1 MPTVQKSVVAE
12 DEIDTVIGRDIQFT
26 GAINTDKSLLIKGEV
41 SGSIVCGE
49 DLYLSHEA
57 IVDADIHAGR
67 LTVRGTLKG
76 SAVAAESIQL
86 LAESFV
92 EASLAAPEI
101 VMENEERF
109 KGTFTITG
117 NQEID

>member
-26 GAINTDKSLLIKGEV
+26 GAINTDKSLLIKGEI
-41 SGSIVCGE
+41 SGSIVCAE
-49 DLYLSHEA
+49 DLYISPEA

-76 SAVAAESIQL
+76 SAVAAGSIQV
-86 LAESFV
+86 LAGSSV

-101 VMENEERF
+101 VIEDEERF
-109 KGTFTITG
+109 KGTCTLTG
-117 NQEID
+117 NDEID

>member
-67 LTVRGTLKG
+67 LSVRGTLKG
-76 SAVAAESIQL
+76 RAVAAESVQV
-86 LAESFV
+86 LAESSV
-92 EASLAAPEI
+92 DAALAAPEVI
-101 VMENEERF
+101 IENEERF

-117 NQEID
+117 NREID